1 MLKFL
6 FQNAI
11 KSPFKLFAICMVV
24 YLATMSFF
32 VAGLLALLA
41 GSWLRTEIAKQRKA
55 MEEAQAAERA
65 EAAEAAKLA
74 TQRVAQATAAAA
86 NDDVANTTPPKR
98 RYAKS
103 AVVRPL
109 KTGS

>member
-1 MLKFL
+1 MLKRL
-6 FQNAI
+6 FKNAI
-11 KSPFKLFAICMVV
+11 KSPFKLFALCMVV
-24 YLATMSFF
+24 YLATMSMF
-32 VAGLLALLA
+32 VAGFIVLLA

-55 MEEAQAAERA
+55 MEEADAAERA

-74 TQRVAQATAAAA
+74 KQRVAQATAAAA
-86 NDDVANTTPPKR
+86 NDDVAHPTPPNQ

-103 AVVRPL
+103 AVVLPL